1 MDILEQRCEI
11 LRKHN
16 LESDFHNVI
25 GSGSNWDRQLIFQ
38 KARKELDNTALLL
51 QIFKSNS
58 KPIFDLAPTK
68 EEEDIRRLGP
78 DLPKIFRT
86 IMNLIFG
93 LKQKVFITIRL
104 IPPQG
109 QQYMPDSLITV
120 KLR

>member
-25 GSGSNWDRQLIFQ
+25 GSSSNWDRQLIFQ

-68 EEEDIRRLGP
+68 EEDIRRLGP

-86 IMNLIFG
+86 IMNSIFG
-93 LKQKVFITIRL
+93 LKQKVCITIRM

-109 QQYMPDSLITV
+109 QQNMPDSLITV